1 MNGRTGVMP
10 FMRHLMGY
18 ARRPFALHAILRI
31 FFLGSQ
37 FLPGLVEK
45 AVFDRITGHS
55 PLQVDIWAL
64 IAIYAGIGV
73 ARMAATYGEAF
84 AGWTFR
90 YAAASLVQNNLFAAL
105 LRRPGALAHPIP
117 TGEALNRYCD
127 DVAELCDFPTWLPD
141 MAGNLVSFV
150 AAVAIMASIDWKI
163 TLVAFLPIL
172 IAYSVGRAVWGRML
186 AMRKLEGEA
195 GDRVMGFLTEIFQ
208 AAQVL
213 KLAGPDAEDRA
224 VRRLDR
230 LNDDR
235 SRITVRSRMLDVIA
249 FSIQSFAAVVSTGAM
264 LLMASRGMLSGSF
277 TVGDF
282 ALFTYFLWFTSDMPS
297 YLGTFVGDY
306 KQQGVALGRLVELAP
321 EEGQA
326 ALMRSQP
333 ALPAVAGES
342 WLLAPIADRP
352 RRAPASAIAVGRANL
367 PPAIEVHGL
376 TCLHDSSGR
385 GIEDASFTVPAGKIA
400 VVTGRVGSGKTTLLR
415 AVVGLLP
422 MQSGEIRCDGRHV
435 SDPAAAFGPPVSAY
449 TAQAPRLFSETL
461 RENVLQG
468 LSVSDVEL
476 RDALTLAVMD
486 EDLLRLEQGLET
498 IVGPR
503 GVRLSGGQ
511 VQRSAAARMFVRR
524 PALLVFDDLSSA
536 LDVETEELLW
546 DRLAAMPWRATVLA
560 VSNRRSALRRAD
572 QVIVLKD
579 GRVDA
584 QGTLEAL
591 LATNEEM
598 RRLYAAQS
606 ERGG

>member
-1 MNGRTGVMP
+1 MNGRTNVMP
-10 FMRHLMGY
+10 FMRHLMRH
-18 ARRPFALHAILRI
+18 ARRPFALHAVLRI

-64 IAIYAGIGV
+64 IAVYAGIGI
-73 ARMAATYGEAF
+73 ARMAATYGEAYT
-84 AGWTFR
+84 GWTFR
-90 YAAASLVQNNLFAAL
+90 YAAAALVRHNLFAAL

-117 TGEALNRYCD
+117 TGEALNRYRD

-141 MAGNLVSFV
+141 VAGNLVSFV
-150 AAVAIMASIDWKI
+150 AAVAIMASIDWQI

-186 AMRKLEGEA
+186 ALRKQEGDA

-213 KLAGPDAEDRA
+213 KLAGPDAEGRT

-230 LNDDR
+230 LNDAR
-235 SRITVRSRMLDVIA
+235 SRITIRARMLDVIA

-264 LLMASRGMLSGSF
+264 LLMAGRGMLSGSF

-306 KQQGVALGRLVELAP
+306 KQQGVALARLTELAP

-326 ALMRSQP
+326 ALMMSQP
-333 ALPAVAGES
+333 VLPAAAGGS
-342 WLLAPIADRP
+342 WLLAQTA
-352 RRAPASAIAVGRANL
+352 GRAQQVTKPALPVNEVGL

-376 TCLHDSSGR
+376 TCLHVSSGR
-385 GIEDASFTVPAGKIA
+385 GIEGASFTVPAGRIT

-422 MQSGEIRCDGRHV
+422 LQSGELRCDGQSV
-435 SDPAAAFGPPVSAY
+435 SDRAAAFRPPVSAY

-461 RENVLQG
+461 AENILQG
-468 LSVSDVEL
+468 AAAGEREL
-476 RDALTLAVMD
+476 EAALALAVM
-486 EDLLRLEQGLET
+486 EDDVRRLESGLET
-498 IVGPR
+498 VVGPR

-524 PALLVFDDLSSA
+524 TALLVFDDLSSA

-579 GRVDA
+579 GRVEA
-584 QGTLEAL
+584 QGPLEKL
-591 LATNEEM
+591 LATSEEM
-598 RRLYAAQS
+598 RRLYAAQP
-606 ERGG
+606 EPAG